1 MKINDIPLGGRF
13 VLEGQTYVKTG
24 PMMARGEGGET
35 RVVPRYM
42 VLQAA
47 DGAVAGT
54 PAAAAPAADR
64 AALGQAWSR
73 FYAECRQ
80 LVPPQAQGQLEA
92 ARQRFLAASGL
103 EDRQ

>member
-47 DGAVAGT
+47 DGAVAG
-54 PAAAAPAADR
+54 
-64 AALGQAWSR
+64 
-73 FYAECRQ
+73 
-80 LVPPQAQGQLEA
+80 PQAAYCACVCASDRQAFRLDACAAVTRPSLASCVAYPRTA
-92 ARQRFLAASGL
+92 AR
-103 EDRQ
+103 

>member
-47 DGAVAGT
+47 
-54 PAAAAPAADR
+54 
-64 AALGQAWSR
+64 LGQAWSR

-103 EDRQ
+103 EDGQ

>member
-54 PAAAAPAADR
+54 PAAPAPAADR
-64 AALGQAWSR
+64 AALSQAWSR

-80 LVPPQAQGQLEA
+80 LVPPQAQDQLEA
-92 ARQRFLAASGL
+92 ARQRFLTASGL
-103 EDRQ
+103 TDEP